1 MKMLIGVAA
10 AIAVLA
16 TPVAAQ
22 TRYDRKLEQAVM
34 EIVAR
39 KMGEIRGGFSYD
51 EKPVFVVVQDKMTT
65 SSVAAEKTA
74 RLAAPAAPPEG
85 LMRAVERNVSRIVT
99 F

>member
-10 AIAVLA
+10 AVAVLA
-16 TPVAAQ
+16 TPVAAE

-34 EIVAR
+34 DIVAK

-51 EKPVFVVVQDKMTT
+51 EKPIFVVVQDKMTT
-65 SSVAAEKTA
+65 GSIAVEKTV
-74 RLAAPAAPPEG
+74 RLAAPAAPPDG
-85 LMRAVERNVSRIVT
+85 LTRAVERNVT